1 MSDLDF
7 PILTADFDVI
17 SRFAAITGTRDQRNL
32 HSQPVI
38 HQWLMAIMSA
48 DATVSLLRVAIL
60 QLVNVVRCGGAL
72 LPLENMTEATI
83 PLVDSHRALSLFGAR
98 DQHLRTIRETLGVS
112 ITHRDGE
119 IRVSG
124 DEAAVARATAA
135 LSQLSSRLD
144 QQVEIGV
151 DHVADVLAQV
161 TGKRLVPAQ
170 TPVDVIH
177 AARRVT
183 PRTQGQARYIQ
194 SIREHDITFA
204 VGPAGTGKTYLA
216 VAVAVEALKH
226 HQTRKIVLVR
236 PAVEAGE
243 SLGFLPGDLQAK
255 INPYLRP
262 LLDALIE
269 MIDYDQMKR
278 YMEQDVIE
286 VIPLA
291 YMRGRTLNESFI
303 ILDEAQN
310 TTIAQMK
317 MFLTRMGQGSKIVI
331 SGDTTQIDLPRPS
344 ASGLID
350 ALGRLR
356 DIPGVNIVQL
366 HKSDIVRHRLVQE
379 IVRAYEEDTKAA
391 IPRRSR

>member
-1 MSDLDF
+1 M
-7 PILTADFDVI
+7 P
-17 SRFAAITGTRDQRNL
+17 
-32 HSQPVI
+32 PK
-38 HQWLMAIMSA
+38 
-48 DATVSLLRVAIL
+48 
-60 QLVNVVRCGGAL
+60 
-72 LPLENMTEATI
+72 NMTEATI

-119 IRVSG
+119 IRVTG
-124 DEAAVARATAA
+124 EEAAVARAKDA
-135 LSQLSSRLD
+135 LAQLNTQLD
-144 QQVEIGV
+144 TQGVITV
-151 DHVADVLAQV
+151 DHVSDVLGLV
-161 TGKRLVPAQ
+161 TGKRNGTAVTGSAI
-170 TPVDVIH
+170 DVV
-177 AARRVT
+177 AARRIT

-204 VGPAGTGKTYLA
+204 IGPAGTGKTYLA

-226 HQTRKIVLVR
+226 HQIRKIVLVR

-243 SLGFLPGDLQAK
+243 SLGFLPGDLHAK

-262 LLDALIE
+262 LLDALHE
-269 MIDYDQMKR
+269 MVDYDQMKR

-286 VIPLA
+286 VVPLA

-317 MFLTRMGQGSKIVI
+317 MFLTRMGQGSRIVI

-350 ALGRLR
+350 AVARGDR
-356 DIPGVNIVQL
+356 
-366 HKSDIVRHRLVQE
+366 
-379 IVRAYEEDTKAA
+379 
-391 IPRRSR
+391 

>member
-1 MSDLDF
+1 MS
-7 PILTADFDVI
+7 
-17 SRFAAITGTRDQRNL
+17 
-32 HSQPVI
+32 PV
-38 HQWLMAIMSA
+38 
-48 DATVSLLRVAIL
+48 R
-60 QLVNVVRCGGAL
+60 RPL
-72 LPLENMTEATI
+72 LPPEKMIEATI

-98 DQHLRTIRETLGVS
+98 DQHLRAIRETLGVS

-119 IRVSG
+119 IRVTG
-124 DEAAVARATAA
+124 EEAAVARAKDA
-135 LSQLSSRLD
+135 LTQLNSQLD
-144 QQVEIGV
+144 AQGVITV
-151 DHVADVLAQV
+151 DHVSDVLGLV
-161 TGKRLVPAQ
+161 TGKKNGSVTA
-170 TPVDVIH
+170 TGIDVV
-177 AARRVT
+177 AARRIS

-194 SIREHDITFA
+194 SIRENDITFA
-204 VGPAGTGKTYLA
+204 IGPAGTGKTYLA

-226 HQTRKIVLVR
+226 HQIRKIVLVR

-243 SLGFLPGDLQAK
+243 SLGFLPGDLHAK

-262 LLDALIE
+262 LLDALHE

-286 VIPLA
+286 VVPLA

-350 ALGRLR
+350 AVARLR

-366 HKSDIVRHRLVQE
+366 SKTDIVRHRLVQD
-379 IVRAYEEDTKAA
+379 IVRAYEEDPRAA
-391 IPRRSR
+391 VSRRSR

>member
-1 MSDLDF
+1 MS
-7 PILTADFDVI
+7 
-17 SRFAAITGTRDQRNL
+17 
-32 HSQPVI
+32 PV
-38 HQWLMAIMSA
+38 
-48 DATVSLLRVAIL
+48 R
-60 QLVNVVRCGGAL
+60 RPL
-72 LPLENMTEATI
+72 LPPEKMIEATI
-83 PLVDSHRALSLFGAR
+83 PLVDSTRALSLFGAR
-98 DQHLRTIRETLGVS
+98 DQHLRAIRETLGVS

-119 IRVSG
+119 IRVTG
-124 DEAAVARATAA
+124 EEAAVARAKEA
-135 LSQLSSRLD
+135 LSQLNSQLD
-144 QQVEIGV
+144 AQGVITV
-151 DHVADVLAQV
+151 DHVSDVLGLV
-161 TGKRLVPAQ
+161 TGKKNGAI
-170 TPVDVIH
+170 TATGIDVV
-177 AARRVT
+177 AARRIS

-194 SIREHDITFA
+194 SIRENDITFA
-204 VGPAGTGKTYLA
+204 IGPAGTGKTYLA

-226 HQTRKIVLVR
+226 HQIRKIVLVR

-243 SLGFLPGDLQAK
+243 SLGFLPGDLHAK

-262 LLDALIE
+262 LLDALHE

-286 VIPLA
+286 VVPLA

-350 ALGRLR
+350 AVARLR
-356 DIPGVNIVQL
+356 DISGVNIVQL
-366 HKSDIVRHRLVQE
+366 GKTDIVRHRLVQD
-379 IVRAYEEDTKAA
+379 IVRAYEEE
-391 IPRRSR
+391 PRATIRRK

>member
-1 MSDLDF
+1 
-7 PILTADFDVI
+7 
-17 SRFAAITGTRDQRNL
+17 
-32 HSQPVI
+32 
-38 HQWLMAIMSA
+38 
-48 DATVSLLRVAIL
+48 
-60 QLVNVVRCGGAL
+60 
-72 LPLENMTEATI
+72 MTEATI

-98 DQHLRTIRETLGVS
+98 DQHLRAIRETLGVS

-119 IRVSG
+119 IRVTG
-124 DEAAVARATAA
+124 DEEAVARAKEA
-135 LSQLSSRLD
+135 LSQLSTQLD
-144 QQVEIGV
+144 SQGVITV
-151 DHVADVLAQV
+151 DHVSDVLGLV
-161 TGKRLVPAQ
+161 TGKRNGQIVAGAIDVQ
-170 TPVDVIH
+170 T
-177 AARRVT
+177 ARRIT

-194 SIREHDITFA
+194 SIRENDITFA

-226 HQTRKIVLVR
+226 HHIRKIVLVR

-243 SLGFLPGDLQAK
+243 SLGFLPGDLHAK

-262 LLDALIE
+262 LLDALHE
-269 MIDYDQMKR
+269 MMDYDQMKR

-286 VIPLA
+286 VVPLA

-310 TTIAQMK
+310 TTVAQMK

-350 ALGRLR
+350 AVARLR
-356 DIPGVNIVQL
+356 DIAGVQIVQL
-366 HKSDIVRHRLVQE
+366 NKADIVRHRLVQD
-379 IVRAYEEDTKAA
+379 IVRAYEEDAKPAVS
-391 IPRRSR
+391 RRSR